1 MSEESEFP
9 DLFTVNENTG
19 EVFLRRSLVGVDVEQ
34 YTVSD
39 NRNCYFEIYESHKI
53 IFLYFVNFSHLLQI
67 RVIVSDRGFPV
78 SLSSSAIR
86 VIVSVERN
94 ENAPVFDD
102 APFVRAINEDHE
114 VDSIIFTVLAEDED
128 ERVRYV

>member
-9 DLFTVNENTG
+9 DLFTVNQNTG

-94 ENAPVFDD
+94 ENTPVFDD

-114 VDSIIFTVLAEDED
+114 VDSIIFTVLAEDDD